1 MENLYLENT
10 LIDIFKTCQGKDN
23 GVIIII
29 IIIIIISHN
38 NNKEFIFRSFHD
50 EMINCALEQYIE

>member
-1 MENLYLENT
+1 MENLYLENA
-10 LIDIFKTCQGKDN
+10 LIDIFKSCQGKDN

-29 IIIIIISHN
+29 IIIIIS

>member
-1 MENLYLENT
+1 MENLYLENA
-10 LIDIFKTCQGKDN
+10 LIDIFKSCQGKDN

-29 IIIIIISHN
+29 IIIS